1 MSCVSTLCSN
11 ELEDQNVIGLK
22 PWGFRIM
29 NMGKCNVKVATGRLK
44 WYSEKQEKMNMGEF
58 IMKYTNHK
66 QPKWGG
72 YHVAKNTGAYNKLFY
87 IPLY

>member
-1 MSCVSTLCSN
+1 MSCDSTLCSN

-29 NMGKCNVKVATGRLK
+29 NLGKCNVKVGTGRPK
-44 WYSEKQEKMNMGEF
+44 WYSERQEKMNMGEF
-58 IMKYTNHK
+58 IMKYTNQK

-72 YHVAKNTGAYNKLFY
+72 YHVVEYTGAYNKLFY